1 MTVKSK
7 LVEKPSFRTLV
18 GTPKQIRKGLDHV
31 IADQVIA
38 VILEHARGQ
47 AGRALAET
55 VVAIAPLIPNIQE
68 RRQKEMFNSIVEAL
82 VPREPPPPHLVTEA
96 QMTANAQTKV
106 LESGDWIT
114 APQIAKIAGFSPRN
128 LSAQP
133 SKWKKRGQIFAIHH
147 RGVDYFPGYA
157 LDAAKGYRPIKEL
170 AKILA
175 VFHGRKSDWGVAYW
189 FASLNSFLG
198 GKRPQD
204 LLASHPDRVVAAAKD
219 ELVGPV
225 HG

>member
-1 MTVKSK
+1 MTVRSK

-96 QMTANAQTKV
+96 QMTANARTKGPRKWR
-106 LESGDWIT
+106 LDYRATDRKNSRLQSEESERS
-114 APQIAKIAGFSPRN
+114 AKQVEEAGTNLRHTPSRRGLFS
-128 LSAQP
+128 
-133 SKWKKRGQIFAIHH
+133 GICF
-147 RGVDYFPGYA
+147 
-157 LDAAKGYRPIKEL
+157 
-170 AKILA
+170 
-175 VFHGRKSDWGVAYW
+175 GRS
-189 FASLNSFLG
+189 
-198 GKRPQD
+198 
-204 LLASHPDRVVAAAKD
+204 
-219 ELVGPV
+219 
-225 HG
+225 